1 MLKKKNFQ
9 PRSFNF
15 IFFFNSFLCVVVL
28 TWWSPPS
35 QFAGDR
41 THEWGCARLFL
52 TKFSATTPPSKMLL
66 SIFEENISWIKKF
79 PQERKFFNFDLEIFW
94 WKSEVFSII
103 DFCRFLR
110 NFRNFGG
117 FLGFSE
123 NRDFLHFPPDR
134 GWAYELWHIGGQK
147 KGHFRRFCGL
157 LPIFF

>member
-1 MLKKKNFQ
+1 MG
-9 PRSFNF
+9 
-15 IFFFNSFLCVVVL
+15 VV

-66 SIFEENISWIKKF
+66 LIFEENISWIKKF
-79 PQERKFFNFDLEIFW
+79 PQERKFFNFDLEIL
-94 WKSEVFSII
+94 WKYFFI

-110 NFRNFGG
+110 NFAIFEV
-117 FLGFSE
+117 FLGFCK
-123 NRDFLHFPPDR
+123 NRDFLRFLTDR
-134 GWAYELWHIGGQK
+134 GWGYILGYIGGQK
-147 KGHFRRFCGL
+147 KGHFRRFCEV